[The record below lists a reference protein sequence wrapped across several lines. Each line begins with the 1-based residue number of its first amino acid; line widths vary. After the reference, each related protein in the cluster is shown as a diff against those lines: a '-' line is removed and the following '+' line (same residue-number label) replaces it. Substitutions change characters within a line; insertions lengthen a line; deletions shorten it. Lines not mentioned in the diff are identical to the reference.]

1 MEVKYV
7 SNEDCVWPKT
17 GYKSSKITE
26 NMMCTSGESGKDA
39 CQGDSGGPL
48 LDRDNGVLVG
58 VVSWGPRECGSD
70 DYPGVY
76 ARVSSQV
83 RVKK

>member
-17 GYKSSKITE
+17 GYESSKITE
-26 NMMCTSGESGKDA
+26 NMMCNSGARGKDA

-48 LDRDNGVLVG
+48 LD
-58 VVSWGPRECGSD
+58 
-70 DYPGVY
+70 
-76 ARVSSQV
+76 
-83 RVKK
+83 